1 MDWLKMVSSWALDVT
16 CRISRCHERR
26 WSFEWTSGTC

>member
-1 MDWLKMVSSWALDVT
+1 MDWLKIISSGALVVT

-26 WSFEWTSGTC
+26 WSFEWT